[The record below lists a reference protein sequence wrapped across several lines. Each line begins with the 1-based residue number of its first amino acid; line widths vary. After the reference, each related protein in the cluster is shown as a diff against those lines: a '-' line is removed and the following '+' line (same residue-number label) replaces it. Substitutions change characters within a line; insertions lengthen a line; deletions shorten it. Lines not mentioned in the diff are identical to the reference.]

1 MSGSRLPN
9 SVILTTFK
17 DPCMLYFEP
26 WGAEYEL
33 LPSDVV
39 TVQTD
44 AFKSGQV
51 EISYSVGSIVLA
63 FTEDVEINVTN
74 GNGQRIPV

>member
-1 MSGSRLPN
+1 
-9 SVILTTFK
+9 
-17 DPCMLYFEP
+17 
-26 WGAEYEL
+26 
-33 LPSDVV
+33 V